1 MEEKVIEVESGGGQ
15 MTRSIRANKG
25 DFEELKAVAERLGM
39 SQGAAFS
46 QLLASW
52 KLHHASDTMQE
63 QAGAVKAAQALLAQL
78 EDLFSG
84 QFAAMSALEREAKK
98 AASAEVETLRR
109 QLVAARDDEQAA
121 RADAEAAQAAMKDA
135 KASQRAAES
144 AQAEAEKKQNKAE
157 EAEAEAAR
165 KREIAEDTLAAMQG
179 AIADARTERD
189 KAQAEAE
196 RLSQE
201 LAALQEKAAG
211 YDNAVAALDAE
222 KAKVAELRKEL
233 AAEKADRHK
242 AVDAMTEMTKTFN
255 SRIDEAKAEAA
266 KAAKAELK
274 GKYDKQYNEAVKD
287 IQEKAKAEVERRVT
301 AARQELENAQWASGV
316 EKLAEQ
322 DKPFEPKDSK
332 K

>member
-15 MTRSIRANKG
+15 MTRSIRASKA
-25 DFEELKAVAERLGM
+25 DFDALKDVAERLGM

-52 KLHHASDTMQE
+52 ELHHASDTMQE
-63 QAGAVKAAQALLAQL
+63 QAGAVKAAQTLLAQL

-121 RADAEAAQAAMKDA
+121 RADADEAQKAAQAAKEA
-135 KASQRAAES
+135 KKAA
-144 AQAEAEKKQNKAE
+144 Q
-157 EAEAEAAR
+157 EAEAKAKAEKDEASCKR
-165 KREIAEDTLAAMQG
+165 KIAEDALAAVQS
-179 AIADARTERD
+179 AAADARAERD
-189 KAQAEAE
+189 KATAESE
-196 RLSQE
+196 RLMQE
-201 LAALQEKAAG
+201 LAVLQEKAAG
-211 YDNAVAALDAE
+211 YDTAVAALDAE
-222 KAKVAELRKEL
+222 QAKVAELRKEL
-233 AAEKADRHK
+233 AAEKADRRK
-242 AVDAMTEMTKTFN
+242 AVNDLTELMKGFDA
-255 SRIDEAKAEAA
+255 RIDKAKAEAA

-274 GKYDKQYNEAVKD
+274 GQYDKQYKEALND
-287 IQEKAKAEVERRVT
+287 MQEKAKAEVERRVT
-301 AARQELENAQWASGV
+301 AARQELENAQWASDV

>member
-15 MTRSIRANKG
+15 MTRSIRANKA
-25 DFEELKAVAERLGM
+25 DFDALKEVAERLNM

-52 KLHHASDTMQE
+52 ELHHASDTMQE
-63 QAGAVKAAQALLAQL
+63 QAGAVKAVQELLAQL
-78 EDLFSG
+78 QNLFSG
-84 QFAAMSALEREAKK
+84 QFAAMSALESEAKK
-98 AASAEVETLRR
+98 AASVEVESLRR

-121 RADAEAAQAAMKDA
+121 RADADEAQKAAQAAKEA
-135 KASQRAAES
+135 KKAA
-144 AQAEAEKKQNKAE
+144 Q
-157 EAEAEAAR
+157 EAEAKAKAEKDEASCKR
-165 KREIAEDTLAAMQG
+165 KIAENALAAVQS
-179 AIADARTERD
+179 AAADARKERD
-189 KAQAEAE
+189 AAKAEAE

-201 LAALQEKAAG
+201 LAAAQERAAG
-211 YDNAVAALDAE
+211 YDTAVAALDAE
-222 KAKVAELRKEL
+222 KAKVAELQKEL
-233 AAEKADRHK
+233 AAEKDDRHK

-255 SRIDEAKAEAA
+255 SRIDEAKAEAT

-274 GKYDKQYNEAVKD
+274 GKYDKQYSEAVRD
-287 IQEKAKAEVERRVT
+287 MQEKAKAEVERRVT

>member
-15 MTRSIRANKG
+15 MTRSIRANKA
-25 DFEELKAVAERLGM
+25 DFDALKEVAERLNM

-52 KLHHASDTMQE
+52 ELHHASDTMQE

-78 EDLFSG
+78 ENLFTG
-84 QFAAMSALEREAKK
+84 QFAAMSALEAEAKK

-109 QLVAARDDEQAA
+109 QLVAARDDEQTA
-121 RADAEAAQAAMKDA
+121 RADADAAQAAMKDA
-135 KASQRAAES
+135 KAAQRAAES

-179 AIADARTERD
+179 AIADARAERD
-189 KAQAEAE
+189 KATAEAE
-196 RLSQE
+196 RLTQE
-201 LAALQEKAAG
+201 LAALQDKAAG
-211 YDNAVAALDAE
+211 YDTAVAALDAE
-222 KAKVAELRKEL
+222 KAKVAELREEL
-233 AAEKADRHK
+233 AAEKADRRK
-242 AVDAMTEMTKTFN
+242 ATNDLTELMKSVDA
-255 SRIDEAKAEAA
+255 RIDKAKTEAA
-266 KAAKAELK
+266 KAAKAELRSQ
-274 GKYDKQYNEAVKD
+274 YDKQYNDALEEMRK
-287 IQEKAKAEVERRVT
+287 QAKAEVEKRVT
-301 AARQELENAQWASGV
+301 AARQEFENAQWASGV